1 MAEGLS
7 EYVMTRQN
15 RGLGTRILDF
25 FKELFTKV
33 TNWNNFRPSL
43 ISYYQRINA
52 GNYAKTPVYLSTE
65 GQLKGKRL
73 WHTSNEIIYRFNKE
87 MPEGYFA
94 QHGGS
99 SRAIFFAD
107 RAPESQSFLSQRKYK
122 NQYDVIINNPYVVE
136 NLTAGK
142 YNQDSKH
149 NSMQEAIQYAMD
161 NGYDS
166 VIFKDLYDNMMYGD
180 IYVIFDPNQV
190 NYIVGQDNTGV
201 DYGPNKFKDLPK
213 EQWKVLVKK
222 GWTEE
227 QWNRISQEERNQA
240 VKCIAF

>member
-1 MAEGLS
+1 M
-7 EYVMTRQN
+7 
-15 RGLGTRILDF
+15 
-25 FKELFTKV
+25 
-33 TNWNNFRPSL
+33 
-43 ISYYQRINA
+43 
-52 GNYAKTPVYLSTE
+52 
-65 GQLKGKRL
+65 
-73 WHTSNEIIYRFNKE
+73 
-87 MPEGYFA
+87 
-94 QHGGS
+94 
-99 SRAIFFAD
+99 
-107 RAPESQSFLSQRKYK
+107 
-122 NQYDVIINNPYVVE
+122 IINNPYVVE

-149 NSMQEAIQYAMD
+149 TSMQEAIQYAMD

-227 QWNRISQEERNQA
+227 QWNRISQEERDQA
-240 VKCIAF
+240 IKCIAF